1 MERNTREM
9 FLTMKRDISGVNNLY
24 SSFSLF
30 RQNCRC
36 QNKGSE
42 PCIFLLPTIFKIHKG
57 NSVESSLLVCALN
70 FARAGQNANYLEY
83 WRDDVCL

>member
-42 PCIFLLPTIFKIHKG
+42 PCIFSYFQR
-57 NSVESSLLVCALN
+57 SLKFREFSRKFSTRVRALN